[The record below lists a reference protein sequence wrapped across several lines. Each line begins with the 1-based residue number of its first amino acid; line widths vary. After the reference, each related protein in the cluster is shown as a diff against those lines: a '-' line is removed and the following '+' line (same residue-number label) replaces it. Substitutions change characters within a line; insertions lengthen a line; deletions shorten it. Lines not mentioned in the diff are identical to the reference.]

1 MKMPSISLSAA
12 VDEAVAKEIKSL
24 KTKVQNLET
33 RIKSK
38 NITITNLKR
47 GASFSR
53 DTRNRL
59 LNSVNDLV
67 SELENSEW
75 INIDRHYAD

>member
-1 MKMPSISLSAA
+1 MKTSSISLTAA
-12 VDEAVAKEIKSL
+12 VEDAVAKEIKSL
-24 KTKVQNLET
+24 KTKVHNLEA
-33 RIKSK
+33 RIKRK
-38 NITITNLKR
+38 DIMITNLKR

-67 SELENSEW
+67 TELQDQGW
-75 INIDRHYAD
+75 IDIDRYYAD